1 MFKKKNKTDI
11 DQVTFDD
18 LINDG
23 LEMLN
28 TSDVFSEEFASGID
42 NLEKVVRT
50 KTEMSKNTPSWDT
63 VVAAGTNI
71 LGLLLVL
78 NFEKV
83 GIVTSKAFGLVG
95 KLKF

>member
-1 MFKKKNKTDI
+1 MFKKKNKI
-11 DQVTFDD
+11 DENKVLFDD
-18 LINDG
+18 LINEG
-23 LEMLN
+23 LETLS
-28 TSDVFSEEFASGID
+28 TSDVFSEEFANGID

-50 KTEMSKNTPSWDT
+50 KTEMSKNAPSWDT